1 MDRIVWINHAGF
13 ELQTEGLRI
22 VCDPWLDGLAFNQ
35 SWALLSKTK
44 FRPDDFLGVD
54 YLWFSHEH
62 PDHFSPSDIRSVPP
76 QIRAS
81 IKVLF
86 QRTNDGRLAK
96 FCRELG
102 FKEVR
107 ELRDWERFELGY
119 GVSITVKSVVDDSL
133 CFIKTPHWTYL
144 NINDCVAANS
154 KAFHEGV
161 AARVGPVDIL
171 LTQFS
176 FANWAGNPDDPV
188 PMRAL
193 ASEKLEQIDV
203 QLDAYHPKALIPFA
217 SFVWFCRPDNFHL
230 NVGSNRI
237 GAVHARFSK
246 RIDCVVLYPG
256 DVYEVGSK
264 HDSAGALEKY
274 DFDERLQSKPL
285 EIEELP
291 VQRNALDALSR
302 DHLKKMHEQNG
313 MWIFLPLR
321 LSGFIRPV
329 KIYLTDLDQAL
340 TYSMFKGILWT
351 STPREMAD
359 IEFASGALAQML
371 RYGTGYETLYISGR
385 FTELRVGS
393 RFDLSKN
400 FVVLRRNEHGQFFPG
415 IFLDGPYVKGR
426 LGLN

>member
-44 FRPDDFLGVD
+44 FKPDDFLGVD

-62 PDHFSPSDIRSVPP
+62 PDHFSPSDIRSIPP

-102 FKEVR
+102 FEEVR

-119 GVSITVKSVVDDSL
+119 GVSITVKSVGDDSF
-133 CFIKTPHWTYL
+133 CFIKTPHRTYL

-176 FANWAGNPDDPV
+176 FANWAGNPDDPA

-193 ASEKLEQIDV
+193 ASEKLVPSGMRLEFGM
-203 QLDAYHPKALIPFA
+203 AY
-217 SFVWFCRPDNFHL
+217 
-230 NVGSNRI
+230 
-237 GAVHARFSK
+237 
-246 RIDCVVLYPG
+246 
-256 DVYEVGSK
+256 
-264 HDSAGALEKY
+264 
-274 DFDERLQSKPL
+274 
-285 EIEELP
+285 
-291 VQRNALDALSR
+291 SR
-302 DHLKKMHEQNG
+302 
-313 MWIFLPLR
+313 
-321 LSGFIRPV
+321 V
-329 KIYLTDLDQAL
+329 T
-340 TYSMFKGILWT
+340 
-351 STPREMAD
+351 
-359 IEFASGALAQML
+359 
-371 RYGTGYETLYISGR
+371 
-385 FTELRVGS
+385 
-393 RFDLSKN
+393 
-400 FVVLRRNEHGQFFPG
+400 
-415 IFLDGPYVKGR
+415 
-426 LGLN
+426 